1 MVIGILFLTE
11 EIMSLTVTEALQRRA
26 ATNFFNPEKT
36 LSAVQIKELVRLATL
51 APTAFNLQNWH
62 FIAVQSPEAKQKLYG
77 AAYNQQKIID
87 ASVTFIIC
95 GELESHT
102 RFDRVVT
109 VLKDKGGLSEE
120 NAEVWKSK
128 VVATHENNPTMQH
141 NEAFRSASL
150 AAMALM
156 LAAEEQGLVSGPMS
170 GFVPELV
177 SSAFNLTANQI
188 PVMLVAVGYAAEGNF
203 PQSPRLDVDEVLTVV

>member
-1 MVIGILFLTE
+1 MR
-11 EIMSLTVTEALQRRA
+11 LTVTEALQRRA
-26 ATNFFNPEKT
+26 ATNFFDPDKT
-36 LSAVQIKELVRLATL
+36 LSAEQIQELVRLATL

-62 FIAVQSPEAKQKLYG
+62 FVAVQSPEAKQKLHA
-77 AAYNQQKIID
+77 AAYHQQKVLD
-87 ASVTFIIC
+87 APVTFIIC

-102 RFDRVVT
+102 QFDRVLE
-109 VLKDKGGLSEE
+109 VLKDKAGLSED
-120 NAEVWKSK
+120 NAAVWKSK
-128 VVATHENNPTMQH
+128 VEASHENNPTLQH

-177 SSAFNLTANQI
+177 TQAFDLAPHQI
-188 PVMLVAVGYAAEGNF
+188 PVMLVAVGYPAEGNF
-203 PQSPRLDVDEVLTVV
+203 PQNPRLDVGEVLTVV